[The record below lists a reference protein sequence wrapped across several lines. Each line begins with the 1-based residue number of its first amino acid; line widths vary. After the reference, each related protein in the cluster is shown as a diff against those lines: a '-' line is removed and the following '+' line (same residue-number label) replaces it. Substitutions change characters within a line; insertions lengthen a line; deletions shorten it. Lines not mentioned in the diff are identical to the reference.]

1 MDGPGRYP
9 SGMEKEIRVQ
19 VDDET
24 LKGMEKRAAA
34 AGVPVSVL
42 AGQVLTEAEQ
52 KRRFLEAA
60 QHHTALLLPAFTEA
74 FGYTDAAPGAA
85 AA

>member
-1 MDGPGRYP
+1 M
-9 SGMEKEIRVQ
+9 KEIRVQ
-19 VDDET
+19 VDDAT
-24 LKGMEKRAAA
+24 LKGIEEQAAA
-34 AGVPVSVL
+34 AGVPVAEL

-60 QHHTALLLPAFTEA
+60 KYYTELFMPAFTEA
-74 FGYTDAAPGAA
+74 FGYPEATPGAA